1 MSLLEAVVLGIVQ
14 GLTEFLPISSS
25 AHLIVVPWLLGWD
38 QPGLQ
43 FDAALHLGTLVA
55 VFAYFWRDLFG
66 MALALPRALSQA
78 PALLRDP
85 GRDGRRE
92 EDDESPASH
101 HQARL
106 ALLIAVGTI
115 PGLLAGLAGQQVL
128 EDFFYSEGHRTR
140 AIALVAV
147 LMAALGLLLW
157 VAERSAAHQRT
168 LCQLTWRDALTIG
181 LAQATALLP
190 GVSRSGS
197 TLTAAL
203 FRGMR
208 RADAARFSFLLGT
221 PLVLAAAS
229 KAVLDTVEAGMTR
242 TEAKLF
248 VAGGL
253 TSALVGFVAIWG
265 LLRFL
270 QRSSTRVFIVY
281 RLVLAASLLALVV
294 GGFR

>member
-25 AHLIVVPWLLGWD
+25 AHLIVVPWLLGWE

-55 VFAYFWRDLFG
+55 VFAYFWRDLLG
-66 MALALPRALSQA
+66 MALALPRAVTRA
-78 PALLRDP
+78 PMLLRDP
-85 GRDGRRE
+85 GPGWARAGRT
-92 EDDESPASH
+92 DPTPD

-106 ALLIAVGTI
+106 ALLIAVGTV
-115 PGLLAGLAGQQVL
+115 PGLLAGLASQGAI
-128 EDFFYSEGHRTR
+128 EGFFHSEAHRTR
-140 AIALVAV
+140 AIVVIAV
-147 LMAALGLLLW
+147 LLAALGLLLW
-157 VAERSAAHQRT
+157 VADRTASHQRNIHH
-168 LCQLTWRDALTIG
+168 LTWRDALIIG

-197 TLTAAL
+197 TLTAGL
-203 FRGMR
+203 FQGMH

-229 KAVLDTVEAGMTR
+229 KAVLDALEAGMSGS
-242 TEAKLF
+242 EARAF

-253 TSALVGFVAIWG
+253 AAGLVGFASIWG

-270 QRSSTRVFIVY
+270 QRSSTLVFIVY
-281 RLVLAASLLALVV
+281 RLLLAAGLLALAA

>member
-25 AHLIVVPWLLGWD
+25 AHLVIVPWLLRWD
-38 QPGLQ
+38 EPGLQ
-43 FDAALHLGTLVA
+43 FDAALHIGTLVA
-55 VFAYFWRDLFG
+55 VFAYFWRDLLG
-66 MALALPRALSQA
+66 MIQALPRALSRA
-78 PALLRDP
+78 PLLLRDP
-85 GRDGRRE
+85 GPGWARAGRTNPTA
-92 EDDESPASH
+92 D

-115 PGLLAGLAGQQVL
+115 PGLLAGFFGQGAI
-128 EDFFYSEGHRTR
+128 EDFFHSETHRTR
-140 AIALVAV
+140 TIAVIAVLVAV
-147 LMAALGLLLW
+147 LGLLLW
-157 VAERSAAHQRT
+157 VAERAASHQRDI
-168 LCQLTWRDALTIG
+168 QNLTWRDALIIG

-197 TLTAAL
+197 TITAGL
-203 FRGMR
+203 FQGLR

-229 KAVLDTVEAGMTR
+229 KAVLDAVQAGMSGS
-242 TEAKLF
+242 EARAF

-253 TSALVGFVAIWG
+253 TSAIVGFVAIWG

-270 QRSSTRVFIVY
+270 QRSSTLVFIVY
-281 RLVLAASLLALVV
+281 RLLLAAGLLLLIS